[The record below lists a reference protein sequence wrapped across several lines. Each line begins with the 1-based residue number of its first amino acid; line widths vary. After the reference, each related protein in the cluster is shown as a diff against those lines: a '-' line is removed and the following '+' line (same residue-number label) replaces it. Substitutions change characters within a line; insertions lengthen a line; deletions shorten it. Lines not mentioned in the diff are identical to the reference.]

1 MQGLVT
7 IFGGSGFIG
16 TAVVKALAKRGWRIR
31 VAVRT
36 PHLAHHLRPLGDVG
50 QIQVVQANVAVPET
64 VARAL
69 DGAVACVNLVGILY
83 ESGKRSFR
91 RVHVEGAKNVAEA
104 CAARGITRLLHM
116 SALGADA
123 QSRSAY
129 ARTKAEGE
137 AAVRKAVPTATIFRP
152 SVVFGPEDDFFNR
165 FAKMAT
171 WSPVL
176 PLIGGG
182 KTRFQPVYVGD
193 VAQAFAKA
201 LENPAAVG
209 RTYELGG
216 PTAYAFRDLMQIVTR
231 QTGRRRALLPMPYA
245 VAGLVGMVGD
255 LQAFFHMTPLVTSD
269 QVVQL
274 RRDNVPAADGLA
286 ELGVLPTA
294 VEAIVPSYLWLYRRG
309 GQFAEPVESALTP
322 EA

>member
-1 MQGLVT
+1 
-7 IFGGSGFIG
+7 
-16 TAVVKALAKRGWRIR
+16 
-31 VAVRT
+31 
-36 PHLAHHLRPLGDVG
+36 
-50 QIQVVQANVAVPET
+50 
-64 VARAL
+64 
-69 DGAVACVNLVGILY
+69 VGILY

-294 VEAIVPSYLWLYRRG
+294 AEAIVPSYLWLYRRG